1 MFRIV
6 TTSPN
11 GINTPIAHSCFRL
24 ASPINIFQLARVLFM
39 VVITS
44 TLVGVPSALSA
55 GALHDAVRNKDV
67 AAVEAALAGDTDVD
81 ESDYV
86 LGTALHIATL
96 DGSEDIAGILLR
108 HGADVDAASELQSNR
123 PLHLAAEF
131 GRASMIELLLD
142 NGATVDA
149 KNDIQRTPLM
159 LAAATGNVEVVRI
172 LLDRGADI
180 ETRESRQEN
189 TPLIIAAVYGQL
201 EIVNLLIEEGADI
214 HATDR
219 EGRTALRVAAT
230 PPSYNRVGG
239 PALIEYLASKGA
251 DLNARDDSGLSI
263 LEFAK
268 DRSTGGDFYWA
279 EIIKTLERLGA
290 TE

>member
-1 MFRIV
+1 M
-6 TTSPN
+6 
-11 GINTPIAHSCFRL
+11 
-24 ASPINIFQLARVLFM
+24 LARTINVSRLPRALFM

-44 TLVGVPSALSA
+44 TLVGASSVLWA

-108 HGADVDAASELQSNR
+108 HGADVDAAGELQSNR

-131 GRASMIELLLD
+131 GRASMIELLLN

-159 LAAATGNVEVVRI
+159 VAAATGNVEVVRV

-180 ETRESRQEN
+180 EARDEEEW
-189 TPLIIAAVYGQL
+189 TPLHHAALQGHG
-201 EIVNLLIEEGADI
+201 EICTLLIEAGADI
-214 HATDR
+214 
-219 EGRTALRVAAT
+219 T
-230 PPSYNRVGG
+230 PES
-239 PALIEYLASKGA
+239 LAEAVKELKQYIHSE
-251 DLNARDDSGLSI
+251 LNAL
-263 LEFAK
+263 K
-268 DRSTGGDFYWA
+268 Q
-279 EIIKTLERLGA
+279 EIEKLQKSN
-290 TE
+290 